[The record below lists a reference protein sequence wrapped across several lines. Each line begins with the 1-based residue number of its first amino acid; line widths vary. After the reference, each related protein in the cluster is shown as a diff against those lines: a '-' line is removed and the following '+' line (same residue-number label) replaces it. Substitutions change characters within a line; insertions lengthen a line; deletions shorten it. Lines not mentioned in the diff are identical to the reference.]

1 MAPEGTFSR
10 IESLVG
16 AAAMERLS
24 RMKVAVVGVGG
35 VGGWAAVSLARSGVG
50 SLVVVD
56 GDCVEESN
64 VNRQPMAFPD
74 TVGRPKAE
82 VLSEML
88 KRINPMIRVEARH
101 EMYEPGC
108 GMDFSSCDYVVDAI
122 DQLHAKAA
130 LIRDVVS
137 IGMGP
142 LLVSSMGAALRLDST
157 KVRLSK
163 FSEVVGDPLAKS
175 LKKLLKTL
183 GDVPDFDCAWS
194 CERPMKTVSG
204 VLGSA
209 MPVTAAF
216 GHAIASLVLSRT
228 ASGR

>member
-24 RMKVAVVGVGG
+24 CAKVAVVGVGG

-56 GDCVEESN
+56 GDCVAESN

-74 TVGRPKAE
+74 TVGRPKVE
-82 VLSEML
+82 VLSDML
-88 KRINPMIRVEARH
+88 KRINPEIRVEARH
-101 EMYEPGC
+101 EMYGAGC
-108 GMDFSSCDYVVDAI
+108 GLDFSGCDYVVDAI
-122 DQLHAKAA
+122 DQLQAKAA
-130 LIRDVVS
+130 LIRDVAS
-137 IGMGP
+137 ADGGP
-142 LLVSSMGAALRLDST
+142 RLVSSMGAALRLDPT

-163 FSEVVGDPLAKS
+163 FSEVVGDPLAKA
-175 LKKLLKTL
+175 LRKLLKTL

-194 CERPMKTVSG
+194 CERPARPVSG
-204 VLGSA
+204 ALGSA

-216 GHAIASLVLSRT
+216 GLAITSLILNDI
-228 ASGR
+228 SGKI